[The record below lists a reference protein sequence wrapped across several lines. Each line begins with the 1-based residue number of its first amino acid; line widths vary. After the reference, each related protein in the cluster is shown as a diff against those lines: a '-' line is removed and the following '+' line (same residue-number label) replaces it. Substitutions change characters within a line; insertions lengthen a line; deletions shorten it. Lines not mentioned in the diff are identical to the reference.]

1 MELLNPKSKQVV
13 LTMNPQLYGGITM
26 SEEALKDINQFLT
39 FTLGKEIFALDIGT
53 VREVLELTSITKI
66 PRTPDFMR
74 GVINLRGH
82 AVPVVD
88 MRLKL
93 GMSRGEDT
101 VDTCIIIVEIEFEGE
116 FTVMGAL
123 VDSVR
128 EVFEMTPDTIE
139 PAPKMGAAINA
150 EYIKGMGRQNE
161 QFIIIIDI
169 NKIFSAEELAMA
181 KDMAGLGG
189 GAEQLPAE
197 DAAGAT
203 ISL

>member
-1 MELLNPKSKQVV
+1 M
-13 LTMNPQLYGGITM
+13 TD
-26 SEEALKDINQFLT
+26 EALKDINQFLT

-66 PRTPDFMR
+66 PRTPEFMR

-93 GMSRGEDT
+93 GMSKGEDT
-101 VDTCIIIVEIEFEGE
+101 VDTCIIIVEIEFDGE

-181 KDMAGLGG
+181 KEMASING

-197 DAAGAT
+197 EAT
-203 ISL
+203 AIQI

>member
-1 MELLNPKSKQVV
+1 MAED
-13 LTMNPQLYGGITM
+13 
-26 SEEALKDINQFLT
+26 ALKDINQFLT
-39 FTLGKEIFALDIGT
+39 FTLGREIFALDIGT

-66 PRTPDFMR
+66 PRTPEFMR

-93 GMSRGEDT
+93 GMSKGADT
-101 VDTCIIIVEIEFEGE
+101 VDTCIIIVEIEFDGE

-128 EVFEMTPDTIE
+128 EVFEMTPDAIE

-169 NKIFSAEELAMA
+169 NKIFSAEELAIA
-181 KDMAGLGG
+181 KELAGMGS
-189 GAEQLPAE
+189 GAEQVPAE
-197 DAAGAT
+197 DAAAAAT
-203 ISL
+203 V

>member
-1 MELLNPKSKQVV
+1 
-13 LTMNPQLYGGITM
+13 M
-26 SEEALKDINQFLT
+26 SDEALKDINQFLT

-93 GMSRGEDT
+93 GMSKGADT
-101 VDTCIIIVEIEFEGE
+101 VDTCIIIVEIEFDGE

-181 KDMAGLGG
+181 KELAGIGG
-189 GAEQLPAE
+189 GADHLPAE
-197 DAAGAT
+197 DAAGAA

>member
-1 MELLNPKSKQVV
+1 MADD
-13 LTMNPQLYGGITM
+13 T
-26 SEEALKDINQFLT
+26 LKDINQFLT

-66 PRTPDFMR
+66 PRTPEFMR

-93 GMSRGEDT
+93 GMSKAADT
-101 VDTCIIIVEIEFEGE
+101 VDTCIIIVEIEFDGE

-139 PAPKMGAAINA
+139 AAPKMGAAINA
-150 EYIKGMGRQNE
+150 EYIKGMGRQND

-181 KDMAGLGG
+181 REMAGNK
-189 GAEQLPAE
+189 GAGEQPPAE
-197 DAAGAT
+197 EAAAQAT
-203 ISL
+203 A

>member
-1 MELLNPKSKQVV
+1 
-13 LTMNPQLYGGITM
+13 M
-26 SEEALKDINQFLT
+26 SEDALKDINQFLT

-66 PRTPDFMR
+66 PRTPEFMR

-93 GMSRGEDT
+93 GMSKSEDT
-101 VDTCIIIVEIEFEGE
+101 VDTCIIIVEIEFDGE

-128 EVFEMTPDTIE
+128 EVFEMMPESIE
-139 PAPKMGAAINA
+139 AAPKMGAAINA

-181 KDMAGLGG
+181 KELTNLKGGPGKALAEEAAAAMA
-189 GAEQLPAE
+189 
-197 DAAGAT
+197 
-203 ISL
+203 

>member
-1 MELLNPKSKQVV
+1 M
-13 LTMNPQLYGGITM
+13 TD
-26 SEEALKDINQFLT
+26 EALKDINQFLT
-39 FTLGKEIFALDIGT
+39 FTLGKEIFALDIET

-66 PRTPDFMR
+66 PRTPKFMR

-93 GMSRGEDT
+93 GMSQGEDT
-101 VDTCIIIVEIEFEGE
+101 VDTCIIIVEIEFDGE

-128 EVFEMTPDTIE
+128 EVFEMTPDSIE

-150 EYIKGMGRQNE
+150 EYIKGMGRQNG

-169 NKIFSAEELAMA
+169 NKIFSAEELAVA
-181 KDMAGLGG
+181 KELVGLGG
-189 GAEQLPAE
+189 GAEHPPTE
-197 DAAGAT
+197 ETTAAAT
-203 ISL
+203 V

>member
-1 MELLNPKSKQVV
+1 M
-13 LTMNPQLYGGITM
+13 TD
-26 SEEALKDINQFLT
+26 EALKDINQFLT

-66 PRTPDFMR
+66 PRTPEFMR

-88 MRLKL
+88 MRMKL
-93 GMSRGEDT
+93 GMSKGEDT
-101 VDTCIIIVEIEFEGE
+101 VDTCIIIVEIEFDGE

-181 KDMAGLGG
+181 KELAGAGN
-189 GAEQLPAE
+189 GAEQAAAEEVAAAAPA
-197 DAAGAT
+197 
-203 ISL
+203 

>member
-1 MELLNPKSKQVV
+1 MADE
-13 LTMNPQLYGGITM
+13 T
-26 SEEALKDINQFLT
+26 LKDINQFLT

-66 PRTPDFMR
+66 PRTPKFMR

-128 EVFEMTPDTIE
+128 EVFEMMPDSIE

-181 KDMAGLGG
+181 KEIAGVSG
-189 GAEQLPAE
+189 GAEHPKVE
-197 DAAGAT
+197 EAAAVHA
-203 ISL
+203 